1 MAKFGN
7 SLAKLKKKMY
17 TKATFRKTHK
27 WIFSKK
33 CPLNVGRGFYP
44 VTLLVPLKILIF
56 FATLVSEICCTLSM
70 YSLCYNLQPQKMET
84 ILRLLFLIWKKNLF
98 LGISIS
104 WYGGKGVTKKCPKDI
119 STFLAKKDNL
129 CLALWKRLL
138 FTPFY

>member
-1 MAKFGN
+1 MDFFQEMSFECWEGVLPCDTSRTPQN
-7 SLAKLKKKMY
+7 
-17 TKATFRKTHK
+17 
-27 WIFSKK
+27 ID
-33 CPLNVGRGFYP
+33 
-44 VTLLVPLKILIF
+44 F

-84 ILRLLFLIWKKNLF
+84 ILRLLFLIWKKNIF

-138 FTPFY
+138 FTLFYQLASTVGCRCNFFIGKLQ